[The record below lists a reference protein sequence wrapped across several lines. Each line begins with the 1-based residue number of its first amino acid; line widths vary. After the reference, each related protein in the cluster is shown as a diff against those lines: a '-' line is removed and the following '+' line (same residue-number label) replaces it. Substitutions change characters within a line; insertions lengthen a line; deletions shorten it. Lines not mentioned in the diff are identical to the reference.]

1 MKKLYK
7 IVVLAC
13 LLNMPAF
20 GQLEIRKNQGKIMGR
35 TFQSMQN
42 PKRQITTPASS
53 NAILWSDDFSSSANW
68 VLSHEPGTDGDW
80 VIGLT
85 GPAGAAAINI
95 IQSATAGNGFAKFD
109 SDSICSGNQIGNL
122 TNANPIDLSG
132 NPSVKLEFSQYYAR
146 YYDSTYIYVST
157 DNTIWSRF
165 EVNGNLLINEF
176 NGNNPALNPD
186 IVSIDISS
194 VAGNQST
201 VWIRF
206 QFYSPSSIDILA
218 GCGYSWM
225 IDDVNI
231 SEISAIDAATQ
242 PLAFGGEYSVIS
254 LLNTTAFNLSGR
266 VINKGSSAITSGT
279 LTFNVY
285 NSSGQVYTD
294 VATISSPIN
303 AGDTS
308 AILSSAGAY
317 APTDTGFYVIEQIVS
332 IAGDSFGS
340 NDTAAAFV
348 IVDDSINARDYTAI
362 NPASYIVGGSG
373 FNGNTG
379 VLGQVYHI
387 YQTSQVTSG
396 TFFLESP
403 VVGDSVSL
411 SLFPFIGGLP
421 DSTNV
426 QSSVAYEITANDTIG
441 GAGVML
447 TLPFVPPISVTSGD
461 YFIGVNQIDTNYLS
475 LGVANNIFTPGTVF
489 FNGSSGWIDVGNVL
503 QAVFILRLNNPSS
516 TLVSVSQ
523 IDKEKYF
530 SVYPNPT
537 NGAIRI
543 SNSGKEGKVIVNVI
557 NTLGAVIKSVSF
569 HSFTEETI
577 DLSNLAPGNY
587 TIQIIAGDDVVNE
600 KVMLITG
607 N

>member
-1 MKKLYK
+1 MKKLYT
-7 IVVLAC
+7 IAILTFLINVT
-13 LLNMPAF
+13 AF
-20 GQLEIRKNQGKIMGR
+20 GQFQMRNKQGKTLGSR
-35 TFQSMQN
+35 L
-42 PKRQITTPASS
+42 KTTQKSHLTHSTAST

-68 VLSHEPGTDGDW
+68 VLTHEPGTDGDW

-132 NPSVKLEFSQYYAR
+132 SPSVKLEFSQYYAR
-146 YYDSTYIYVST
+146 YYDSTYIYVSSDST
-157 DNTIWSRF
+157 NWTRF
-165 EVNGNLLINEF
+165 EVNGNLLINEY

-206 QFYSPSSIDILA
+206 QFYSPSTINILA

-225 IDDVNI
+225 IDDVSI
-231 SEISAIDAATQ
+231 SEISAIDAAAQ
-242 PLAFGGEYSVIS
+242 PLAFGGEYSIIS

-266 VINKGSSAITSGT
+266 VINKGSSAISSGT

-294 VATISSPIN
+294 AATISSTIN
-303 AGDTS
+303 PGDTS
-308 AILSSAGAY
+308 AILTSAGAY

-332 IAGDSFGS
+332 IPGDSFTS
-340 NDTAAAFV
+340 NDTAEAFV
-348 IVDDSINARDYTAI
+348 IVNDSINARDYTAI
-362 NPASYIVGGSG
+362 NGSSYIAGGSG
-373 FNGNTG
+373 FNGNKG

-387 YQTSQVTSG
+387 YQSSQVTSG
-396 TFFLESP
+396 TFYLESP
-403 VVGDSVSL
+403 IVGDSVSL
-411 SLFPFIGGLP
+411 SLFSMTSGLP
-421 DSTNV
+421 DSASV

-441 GAGVML
+441 GNGLML
-447 TLPFVPPISVTSGD
+447 TLPFVPPINVTSGD
-461 YFIGVNQIDTNYLS
+461 YFLGVNQVDTNYLS
-475 LGVANNIFTPGTVF
+475 LGVANNIFTPGKGF
-489 FNGSSGWIDVGNVL
+489 FNGSSGWIDVGNIL

-523 IDKEKYF
+523 TDKGKYF

-537 NGAIRI
+537 NGNIKI
-543 SNSGKEGKVIVNVI
+543 INSGKDGTVYVNVV
-557 NTLGAVIKSVSF
+557 NALGSVVKSLSF
-569 HSFTEETI
+569 KSFSEETI
-577 DLSNLAPGNY
+577 DLSNLKSGNY
-587 TIQIIAGDDVVNE
+587 TIQFIAGDDVVNE
-600 KVMLITG
+600 RVVLING
-607 N
+607 K